1 MMPRKKK
8 KILIITSVIFILLA
22 IIGVLIYLY
31 YTTDMFKANNVLFYK
46 YLANGFGIVEDF
58 QKIESNETRQ
68 LLENNKYTSN
78 IEGSIKYTR

>member
-46 YLANGFGIVEDF
+46 YLANGFEIVEDF